1 MAPLPP
7 NILQTLF
14 PEDGERIEIYIGN
27 ISYYNKNNSAGL
39 LQIKEGI
46 QDLPSVIGSSF
57 QFWYTDFYEQQNCAD
72 TSKKFSCFTERGFSV
87 NLAEFF
93 NKSATN
99 LKYLND
105 IKIEKSNSTEH
116 VLAKLSDIDPQD
128 LPKIPKILVSRP

>member
-1 MAPLPP
+1 M
-7 NILQTLF
+7 F

-27 ISYYNKNNSAGL
+27 ISYHNKNNSEGL

-72 TSKKFSCFTERGFSV
+72 TSKKISCFTEDGFSV
-87 NLAEFF
+87 NLYEFF
-93 NKSATN
+93 HKSPTN

-116 VLAKLSDIDPQD
+116 GLAKLSDIHPLD
-128 LPKIPKILVSRP
+128 LPEIPKILVSHQ

>member
-1 MAPLPP
+1 MAPFPP

-27 ISYYNKNNSAGL
+27 ISYYNKKNLKGL

-72 TSKKFSCFTERGFSV
+72 TSKKISCFTEVGFSL
-87 NLAEFF
+87 NLDEFF
-93 NKSATN
+93 HKSPTN

-105 IKIEKSNSTEH
+105 IKIEKNNSTEH
-116 VLAKLSDIDPQD
+116 VLAKLSDIHPQD
-128 LPKIPKILVSRP
+128 LPEIPKILVSRQ